1 MHDGSALA
9 TGGCY
14 ITTLYCTFAEAELAN
29 DSGIFW
35 RILCSK
41 IRMWL
46 TPASQVS
53 PRIQCTSPRFC
64 ACDRDRVFPC
74 WADD

>member
-14 ITTLYCTFAEAELAN
+14 ITTLYCTFAEAEFAN

-35 RILCSK
+35 LTLCSK

-53 PRIQCTSPRFC
+53 PRIQCTSPQFC